1 MQLNWKQIGKSLLW
15 LGTTMTLLAV
25 AGSGTTIY
33 PAFLV
38 DYYSAAIGL
47 SLVVAGLLAVA

>member
-15 LGTTMTLLAV
+15 LGATMTLLAV

-33 PAFLV
+33 PTFFAE
-38 DYYSAAIGL
+38 YYSAAIGL
-47 SLVVAGLLAVA
+47 SLIVAGLLAMV